1 MSKMSKIK
9 VGIIGV
15 GNCAKSLVEGIQYYK
30 ANPEDK
36 VGLMYDT
43 IGGYTVNEIEFVVGF
58 DVDRRKVN
66 KPLVDALRAA
76 PNCAMDHVEEILENG
91 SNTAGC
97 IKRGAMVY
105 SGPELDGVAPHMLDY
120 PEEVS
125 FRTGAEAAKSFDDIV
140 NIVKDAEVDVLINYA
155 PVGSEKL
162 SKFYIDVALK
172 AGVHFVNCIPTV
184 ISTKDTKRI
193 EQKFIDAGLTI
204 VGSDM
209 RSAWG
214 ASRMSEVLQGA
225 MLDSGLMITQHIQMN
240 MACGSTQG
248 QENIRT
254 GRTAN
259 TDFLNMAKQ
268 DRLHNKHI
276 SKENV
281 LKGQNIVRDESTAGM
296 TLFAGPSLT
305 VLQKPGGDYI
315 SSDNKIANFDMVAY
329 GFAGAR
335 YELTGR
341 LSVQDSPNSGGVV
354 VSAIR
359 FCKVASELGVVGY
372 LRGPSAWTQKTPPVQ
387 LKTEDAKFECDALAR
402 RELTK
407 MTRAQLKK
415 ERPMAKKLAFTFQDS
430 KTDYEN

>member
-1 MSKMSKIK
+1 MSKIK
-9 VGIIGV
+9 AGIIGV
-15 GNCAKSLVEGIQYYK
+15 GSCAKSLVEGIQYYNE
-30 ANPEDK
+30 NPEDK
-36 VGLMYDT
+36 VGLMYED
-43 IGGYTVNEIEFVVGF
+43 IGGYTVHDIQFVCGF
-58 DVDRRKVN
+58 DIDKRKVN
-66 KPLVDALRAA
+66 KKLTEALRAQ
-76 PNCAMDHVEEILENG
+76 PNCAMDHVEKILTTND
-91 SNTAGC
+91 SNAGC
-97 IKRGAMVY
+97 VAPDAVVY
-105 SGPELDGVAPHMLDY
+105 SAPELDGIAPHMRNY
-120 PEEVS
+120 PDEVTFVNGAIPAES
-125 FRTGAEAAKSFDDIV
+125 FERTVELLKYHD
-140 NIVKDAEVDVLINYA
+140 VDVLINYL
-155 PVGSEKL
+155 PVGSEEA
-162 SKFYIDVALK
+162 SKYWIDVALE
-172 AGVHFVNCIPTV
+172 AGVHFVNCIPTL
-184 ISTKDTKRI
+184 ISTKDAVET
-193 EQKFIDAGLTI
+193 EQRFIDAGLSI

-225 MLDSGLMITQHIQMN
+225 MLDSGLMVTQHIQMN

-248 QENIRT
+248 QEHIRT

-281 LKGQNIVRDESTAGM
+281 LKGQNIVRDESTSGM

-315 SSDNKIANFDMVAY
+315 SSDNKIANFDMIAY

-335 YELTGR
+335 YELTAR

-359 FCKVASELGVVGY
+359 FCKVASEMGIVGF

-387 LKTEDAKFECDALAR
+387 MKTEDAKFECDALAR
-402 RELTK
+402 RVLTD
-407 MTRAQLKK
+407 MTTPQLK
-415 ERPMAKKLAFTFQDS
+415 ENRPKAKDLPHTFQDS

>member
-1 MSKMSKIK
+1 MSKIK
-9 VGIIGV
+9 AGIIGV
-15 GNCAKSLVEGIQYYK
+15 GSCAKSLVEGIQYYNE
-30 ANPEDK
+30 NPKDK
-36 VGLMYDT
+36 IGLMYED
-43 IGGYTVNEIEFVVGF
+43 IGGYSVHDIEFVVGF
-58 DVDRRKVN
+58 DIDKRKVN
-66 KPLVDALRAA
+66 KKLARALRAQ
-76 PNCAMDHVEEILENG
+76 PNCAMDHVDKITTT
-91 SNTAGC
+91 SNSSC
-97 IKRGAMVY
+97 VHKDAMVY
-105 SGPELDGVAPHMLDY
+105 SAPEMDGIAPHMHDY
-120 PEEVS
+120 PDEVT
-125 FRTGAEAAKSFDDIV
+125 FVNGAVPAESFDRTV
-140 NIVKDAEVDVLINYA
+140 ELLQYHGVDVLINYL
-155 PVGSEKL
+155 PVGSEEA
-162 SKFYIDVALK
+162 SRYWIDVAVA
-172 AGVHFVNCIPTV
+172 AGVHFVNCIPTL
-184 ISTKDTKRI
+184 ISTDDALEV
-193 EQKFIDAGLTI
+193 EQRFIDAGLSFI
-204 VGSDM
+204 GSDM

-240 MACGSTQG
+240 MAAGSTQG
-248 QENIRT
+248 QEHIRT

-268 DRLHNKHI
+268 YRLKNKHI

-305 VLQKPGGDYI
+305 VQQKPGGDFI

-335 YELTGR
+335 YELSAR

-359 FCKVASELGVVGY
+359 FCKVASEMGIVGY

-402 RELTK
+402 RVITDMTK
-407 MTRAQLKK
+407 PQLK
-415 ERPMAKKLAFTFQDS
+415 ENRPKAKDLPFTFQAGQ
-430 KTDYEN
+430 TDYES

>member
-1 MSKMSKIK
+1 M
-9 VGIIGV
+9 
-15 GNCAKSLVEGIQYYK
+15 
-30 ANPEDK
+30 
-36 VGLMYDT
+36 T
-43 IGGYTVNEIEFVVGF
+43 T
-58 DVDRRKVN
+58 
-66 KPLVDALRAA
+66 
-76 PNCAMDHVEEILENG
+76 
-91 SNTAGC
+91 
-97 IKRGAMVY
+97 
-105 SGPELDGVAPHMLDY
+105 
-120 PEEVS
+120 
-125 FRTGAEAAKSFDDIV
+125 
-140 NIVKDAEVDVLINYA
+140 
-155 PVGSEKL
+155 
-162 SKFYIDVALK
+162 
-172 AGVHFVNCIPTV
+172 
-184 ISTKDTKRI
+184 
-193 EQKFIDAGLTI
+193 EQRFIDAGLTI

-240 MACGSTQG
+240 MAAGSTQG
-248 QENIRT
+248 QEHIRT

-268 DRLHNKHI
+268 YRLHNKHV

-305 VLQKPGGDYI
+305 VQQKPGGEYI
-315 SSDNKIANFDMVAY
+315 SSDNKIANFDMIGY

-335 YELTGR
+335 YELSAR

-359 FCKVASELGVVGY
+359 FCKVASEMGIVGY

-402 RELTK
+402 RTVTA
-407 MTRAQLKK
+407 MTEPQLK
-415 ERPMAKKLAFTFQDS
+415 ENRPKAKNLPHTFQDS
-430 KTDYEN
+430 KTDYES

>member
-1 MSKMSKIK
+1 MSKIK
-9 VGIIGV
+9 VGIVGV
-15 GNCAKSLVEGIQYYK
+15 GSCAKSLVEGVQYYNE
-30 ANPEDK
+30 NPEDK
-36 VGLMYDT
+36 IGLMYED
-43 IGGYTVNEIEFVVGF
+43 IGGYSIHDIQFVIGF
-58 DVDRRKVN
+58 DIDKRKVN
-66 KPLVDALRAA
+66 KKLPVALRAQ
-76 PNCAMDHVEEILENG
+76 PNCAMDHVGKITTK
-91 SNTAGC
+91 SNSSC
-97 IKRGAMVY
+97 VSPDAMVY
-105 SGPELDGVAPHMLDY
+105 SAPEMDGIAPHMHDY
-120 PEEVS
+120 PDEVTFVNGAIPAES
-125 FRTGAEAAKSFDDIV
+125 FERTVELLQYHD
-140 NIVKDAEVDVLINYA
+140 VDVLINYL
-155 PVGSEKL
+155 PVGSEEA
-162 SKFYIDVALK
+162 SKYWIDVALE
-172 AGVHFVNCIPTV
+172 AGVHFVNCIPTL
-184 ISTKDTKRI
+184 ISTEDAMTT
-193 EQKFIDAGLTI
+193 EQRFIDAGLTI

-240 MACGSTQG
+240 MAAGSTQG
-248 QENIRT
+248 QEHIRT

-268 DRLHNKHI
+268 YRLHNKHV

-305 VLQKPGGDYI
+305 VQQKPGGDYV
-315 SSDNKIANFDMVAY
+315 SSDNKIANFDMIGY

-335 YELTGR
+335 YELSAR

-359 FCKVASELGVVGY
+359 FCKVASEMGIVGY

-402 RELTK
+402 RTVTN
-407 MTRAQLKK
+407 MTEPQLK
-415 ERPMAKKLAFTFQDS
+415 ENRPKAKDLPHTFQDS
-430 KTDYEN
+430 KTDYES

>member
-1 MSKMSKIK
+1 MSKIK
-9 VGIIGV
+9 AGIIGV
-15 GNCAKSLVEGIQYYK
+15 GSCAKSLVEGIQYYNE
-30 ANPEDK
+30 NPEDK
-36 VGLMYDT
+36 IGLMYED
-43 IGGYTVNEIEFVVGF
+43 IGGYSVHDIEFVVGF
-58 DVDRRKVN
+58 DIDKRKVN
-66 KPLVDALRAA
+66 KKLARALRAQ
-76 PNCAMDHVEEILENG
+76 PNCAMDHVDKITTT
-91 SNTAGC
+91 SNSSC
-97 IKRGAMVY
+97 VHKDAMVY
-105 SGPELDGVAPHMLDY
+105 SAPEMDGIAPHMHDY
-120 PEEVS
+120 PDEVT
-125 FRTGAEAAKSFDDIV
+125 FVNGAVPAESFDRTV
-140 NIVKDAEVDVLINYA
+140 ELLQYHGVDVLINYL
-155 PVGSEKL
+155 PVGSEEA
-162 SKFYIDVALK
+162 SRYWIDVAVA
-172 AGVHFVNCIPTV
+172 AGVHFVNCIPTL
-184 ISTKDTKRI
+184 ISTDDALEV
-193 EQKFIDAGLTI
+193 EQRFIDAGLSFI
-204 VGSDM
+204 GSDM

-240 MACGSTQG
+240 MAAGSTQG
-248 QENIRT
+248 QEHIRT

-268 DRLHNKHI
+268 YRLKNKHI

-305 VLQKPGGDYI
+305 VQQKPGGDFI

-335 YELTGR
+335 YEMSAR

-359 FCKVASELGVVGY
+359 FCKVASEMGIVGY

-402 RELTK
+402 RVITDMTK
-407 MTRAQLKK
+407 PQLK
-415 ERPMAKKLAFTFQDS
+415 ENRPKAKDLPFTFQAGQ
-430 KTDYEN
+430 TDYES